1 MTHRFIESYTL
12 QRPRPDL
19 MDAEILARAL
29 AKIGPE
35 PFPGAGAVV
44 LAGLV
49 AS

>member
-29 AKIGPE
+29 ERVGAD
-35 PFPGAGAVV
+35 FPGAGAVL